1 LICRFLHCCQQNKR
15 SDINK
20 GILGS
25 SLRLISS
32 FWEWLCHVEVIPKF
46 WHSLQLQFLWCLRE
60 EEDTAGY
67 TGLTVEIML
76 GIWNMVQASGEVSW
90 PDMYMF

>member
-1 LICRFLHCCQQNKR
+1 MICRFLHFCQLNKR
-15 SDINK
+15 SDVNK

-46 WHSLQLQFLWCLRE
+46 RYSLQLQFLWCLRK
-60 EEDTAGY
+60 EEDTAGH
-67 TGLTVEIML
+67 TGLTVEVML
-76 GIWNMVQASGEVSW
+76 GIWNMVQASGEVSS